1 MRYRLVTQGQLE
13 LENRE
18 TTDATAVRE
27 QMEQETA
34 EYQAEQNDVRTSWR
48 IWWWSAAAASQA
60 TGTSR
65 ALLLRWRAPSEV
77 VEVLSHDRDEI
88 ADLPGTL
95 RLQLRDSGVAAAES
109 RRPWIHYGERTVLVE
124 YWTGP
129 GRVVRPSLGG

>member
-48 IWWWSAAAASQA
+48 IW
-60 TGTSR
+60 
-65 ALLLRWRAPSEV
+65 
-77 VEVLSHDRDEI
+77 
-88 ADLPGTL
+88 
-95 RLQLRDSGVAAAES
+95 
-109 RRPWIHYGERTVLVE
+109 
-124 YWTGP
+124 
-129 GRVVRPSLGG
+129 